1 MDRHLDD
8 ELKKL
13 NEDLL
18 TMATLTEE
26 AIHKAMEAL
35 KALDKDLAR
44 DVIIGDERI
53 DEYEISIEEHAI
65 ELLALFQPMAIDL
78 RFITTAGMRM
88 NSELEMIADLVVN
101 ICQRTVQLSDMPQL
115 KVLVNIPKLG
125 DNAKWMVKSAIDAF
139 VNRDE
144 ELAKKV
150 ILSDKEV
157 DELRTIIVHEL
168 INNYIVND
176 GTTAPRAIPLI
187 LIARDLER
195 MCDHAVAI
203 AQDVIYMLRAKMV
216 RHHPERLESQD

>member
-1 MDRHLDD
+1 MERHLDD

-13 NEDLL
+13 NQDLL

-26 AIHKAMEAL
+26 AIHKAIEAL
-35 KALDKDLAR
+35 KNLNKDMAR
-44 DVIIGDERI
+44 DVIIGDEKI
-53 DEYEISIEEHAI
+53 DEYEITIEEFAI

-78 RFITTAGMRM
+78 RFITTAGMRI

-101 ICQRTVQLSDMPQL
+101 IAQRTVQLSDMPQL
-115 KVLVNIPKLG
+115 KALVNIPKLG

-150 ILSDKEV
+150 ILSDSAV
-157 DELRTIIVHEL
+157 NELRTIIIHDL
-168 INNYIVND
+168 INNHIVKD
-176 GTTAPRAIPLI
+176 GTEATRAIPLI

-195 MCDHAVAI
+195 ICDHAVAI

-216 RHHPERLESQD
+216 KHHPERLNS